1 MNGTRFNRLSR
12 TGRARHARLAAAA
25 VVGLAT
31 ALVVGCGNNPNDAA
45 NGNGA
50 ETARATEAAPSS
62 NAAPQPGPA
71 ETVEPKGQDTYT
83 LGFVAKSAG
92 NPVYAAARAGATEKA
107 AELAAEHDI
116 QINIEWRAPE
126 EESARSQT
134 AHVAELLG
142 AGVDGLAISVTDP
155 TVVTP
160 AIERAVEQGVPVVTF
175 DADAEDSSRFAF
187 YGIDDQAAG
196 EMLMARLAEVMPS
209 GGSVAVL
216 AGNRAATNLRD
227 RVIGFATAPARTPEM
242 HIAEVVHHDETPEAA
257 ARAMADLHASGAE
270 IDAWAL
276 VGGWPLYM
284 DGGLDGVPPDVKI
297 VSMDPLPPA
306 LDKMQDGRVQGL
318 IAQPYDRWG
327 EEPVRLLI
335 ERLHLGQLPPAPV
348 IEAELELITSDDAE
362 SYRARWESWVGGE
375 AG

>member
-126 EESARSQT
+126 EEGARSQT

-187 YGIDDQAAG
+187 
-196 EMLMARLAEVMPS
+196 S
-209 GGSVAVL
+209 GPM
-216 AGNRAATNLRD
+216 R
-227 RVIGFATAPARTPEM
+227 
-242 HIAEVVHHDETPEAA
+242 
-257 ARAMADLHASGAE
+257 
-270 IDAWAL
+270 
-276 VGGWPLYM
+276 
-284 DGGLDGVPPDVKI
+284 
-297 VSMDPLPPA
+297 
-306 LDKMQDGRVQGL
+306 
-318 IAQPYDRWG
+318 
-327 EEPVRLLI
+327 
-335 ERLHLGQLPPAPV
+335 
-348 IEAELELITSDDAE
+348 
-362 SYRARWESWVGGE
+362 
-375 AG
+375 